1 MATKKQKPVNRYMMF
16 QLFYTGSIEDLE
28 QDGFTYSEEGEW
40 EWTNEFFSPYGG
52 ERKFREYI
60 YIHGAARIME
70 ISVNEIDPDTGEMLD
85 TMDSGCY
92 TMTPAL
98 FAEIVKLVPKTIISS
113 IAGMHPGFSQ
123 ED

>member
-1 MATKKQKPVNRYMMF
+1 MAAKKKTIDKFSMPQM
-16 QLFYTGSIEDLE
+16 FYTGTIEQLS
-28 QDGFTYSEEGEW
+28 QDGFICTEEGEW
-40 EWTNEFFSPYGG
+40 EWTNKFFSPYGR

-70 ISVNEIDPDTGEMLD
+70 ISVNEIDPDTDEMLD

-92 TMTPAL
+92 AMTPTL

-113 IAGMHPGFSQ
+113 ITGMHPGFSQ